1 MSAMT
6 FLKAARCGARHL
18 FRPGVA
24 LAGLLILTAACSD
37 APADPTA
44 ERNKLLVRQMLQ
56 EMDGAPGTDITAKWM
71 TSDYR
76 LVLNGT
82 AIDLA
87 GYREMALGMKAAFTD
102 LKHDIHHI
110 VAEGDSVAVGIT
122 FRAKHIGPYEG
133 IAATGRTIA
142 IEELVVLQFRD
153 DKVVS
158 EWAVVDLAAVEQQLT
173 KAG

>member
-1 MSAMT
+1 MS
-6 FLKAARCGARHL
+6 RCTILA
-18 FRPGVA
+18 F
-24 LAGLLILTAACSD
+24 AGLLIATIACGR
-37 APADPTA
+37 APADPVA
-44 ERNKLLVRQMLQ
+44 ERNKLLVRQMIQ

-76 LVLNGT
+76 LVLNGS

-87 GYREMALGMKAAFTD
+87 GYREMNSGMNSAFSD

-122 FRAKHIGPYEG
+122 FRAKHTGLYEG
-133 IAATGRTIA
+133 IAATGKTIA
-142 IEELVVLQFRD
+142 IEEIVLLKFRD

-158 EWAVVDLAAVEQQLT
+158 EWAVVDLAAVEKQLN

>member
-1 MSAMT
+1 MS
-6 FLKAARCGARHL
+6 RCRTLA
-18 FRPGVA
+18 F
-24 LAGLLILTAACSD
+24 AGLLLATTACRV
-37 APADPTA
+37 APADPIA
-44 ERNKLLVRQMLQ
+44 ERNKLLVRQMPQ
-56 EMDGAPGTDITAKWM
+56 EADSSPGTDITAKWM

-76 LVLNGT
+76 LVLNGS

-87 GYREMALGMKAAFTD
+87 GYREMNSGMNTAFSD

-122 FRAKHIGPYEG
+122 FRAKHTGPYEG
-133 IAATGRTIA
+133 IPATGKTIA
-142 IEELVVLQFRD
+142 IEEIVVLQFRD

-158 EWAVVDLAAVEQQLT
+158 EWAVVDLAAVEKQLN

>member
-1 MSAMT
+1 MS
-6 FLKAARCGARHL
+6 RCRMLA
-18 FRPGVA
+18 F
-24 LAGLLILTAACSD
+24 AGLLLATIACRV
-37 APADPTA
+37 APADAVA

-56 EMDGAPGTDITAKWM
+56 EMDSAPGTDITAKWM
-71 TSDYR
+71 TPDYR
-76 LVLNGT
+76 LVVNGS

-87 GYREMALGMKAAFTD
+87 GYREMTSGMNTAFSD

-122 FRAKHIGPYEG
+122 FRAKHTGPYEG
-133 IAATGRTIA
+133 IAATGKTIA
-142 IEELVVLQFRD
+142 MEEIVVLKFRD

-158 EWAVVDLAAVEQQLT
+158 EWAVVDLAAVEKQLN

>member
-1 MSAMT
+1 
-6 FLKAARCGARHL
+6 
-18 FRPGVA
+18 
-24 LAGLLILTAACSD
+24 
-37 APADPTA
+37 
-44 ERNKLLVRQMLQ
+44 
-56 EMDGAPGTDITAKWM
+56 M

-76 LVLNGT
+76 LVLNGS

-87 GYREMALGMKAAFTD
+87 GYREMNSGMNSAFSD

-122 FRAKHIGPYEG
+122 FRAKHTGLYEG
-133 IAATGRTIA
+133 IAATGKTIA
-142 IEELVVLQFRD
+142 IEEIVVLKFRD

-158 EWAVVDLAAVEQQLT
+158 EWAVVDLAAVEKQLN

>member
-1 MSAMT
+1 MFA
-6 FLKAARCGARHL
+6 
-18 FRPGVA
+18 
-24 LAGLLILTAACSD
+24 AACGR
-37 APADPTA
+37 APADAVA
-44 ERNKLLVRQMLQ
+44 ERNKLLVRQMIQ

-76 LVLNGT
+76 LVLNGS

-87 GYREMALGMKAAFTD
+87 GYREMNSGMNSAFSD

-110 VAEGDSVAVGIT
+110 VAEGDSVAVAIT
-122 FRAKHIGPYEG
+122 FRAKHTGLYEG
-133 IAATGRTIA
+133 IAATGKTIA
-142 IEELVVLQFRD
+142 IEEIVVLKFRD

-158 EWAVVDLAAVEQQLT
+158 EWAVVDLAAVEKQLN